1 MNNKMTFDI
10 GKLENALSV
19 KISTNK
25 TVLGLDTASRSGY
38 CIAKTTG
45 KTLTISTGF
54 IAVDVSKIKDK
65 VVRNALRYNA
75 VYETL
80 TQLVTKDQI
89 LVIEDVFFAR
99 NVYTAILLA
108 RIGAIAYCVG
118 RQKEIRDIR
127 WKTAIQARKMLGLPC
142 NKKKELVHKEFT
154 EKVGTK
160 ITDIDIIDA
169 IILALCGLIE

>member
-1 MNNKMTFDI
+1 MSNKLVFDI
-10 GKLENALSV
+10 NKIENKLAV
-19 KISTNK
+19 KLTRDR

-38 CIAKTTG
+38 CIATTKG
-45 KTLTISTGF
+45 NKLILSTGF

-65 VVRNALRYNA
+65 TVKNALRYNA

-80 TQLVTKDQI
+80 TELITKDQVV
-89 LVIEDVFFAR
+89 VIEDVFFAR

-108 RIGAIAYCVG
+108 RIGAIAYTVS

-127 WKTAIQARKMLGLPC
+127 WKTAIQARKMLGLKC
-142 NKKKELVHKEFT
+142 NKKKEEVHAQFCELI
-154 EKVGTK
+154 GTT

-169 IILALCGLIE
+169 LILSLCGLIE